1 MKINALIFDTD
12 FLASFGKYRV
22 ENGKITV
29 GDKEFNIDKAKPF
42 LLKKKLFGF
51 IPFAQPLYIL
61 KWDAYTPAHY
71 TTTISEGENGE
82 IKKELK
88 SLDVKF
94 LKDKVYTAEF
104 HKALADMKFI
114 KNMSQYA
121 GGKKGM
127 KLGNLMFIFVLIAGG
142 IVAFLMFGMS
152 G

>member
-12 FLASFGKYRV
+12 FLASFGKYKV

-61 KWDAYTPAHY
+61 KWDAYMPAHY
-71 TTTISEGENGE
+71 MDVTSEGENGE
-82 IKKELK
+82 VKKEL
-88 SLDVKF
+88 SLVSLKF
-94 LKDKVYTAEF
+94 LKNKVYTPEF

-127 KLGNLMFIFVLIAGG
+127 KLGNLMFLFVIIAGG
-142 IVAFLMFGMS
+142 IVAFLMFGM
-152 G
+152 GG